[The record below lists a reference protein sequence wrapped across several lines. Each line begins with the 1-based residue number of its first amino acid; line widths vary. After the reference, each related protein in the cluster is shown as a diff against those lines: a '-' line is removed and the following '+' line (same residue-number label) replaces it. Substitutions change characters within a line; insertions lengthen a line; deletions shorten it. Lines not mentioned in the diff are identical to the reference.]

1 MSLPDALP
9 WRLHGRAVQ
18 NQFLGQVASV
28 QIPAMPQTPRT
39 VTLANPICPNLL
51 SQLPPLYRVG
61 ASCLASSRVSQHGA
75 VGIGKYCLSACTEA
89 CLSPV
94 AAIPENC
101 LRCSCVCLFVETGS
115 PATQSGRQLIKSL
128 RMTLNGSFFCLYFLI
143 AGDIGICHCTP
154 FMRSWELNPVFLIC
168 QSNTLPSDLY
178 MPHSLG
184 QFLNTS

>member
-18 NQFLGQVASV
+18 NQVLGQVASV

-39 VTLANPICPNLL
+39 VTIANPICPNLL

-61 ASCLASSRVSQHGA
+61 ASCLASSRDSQHGT

-101 LRCSCVCLFVETGS
+101 LRCSCLLVCLYGVS
-115 PATQSGRQLIKSL
+115 
-128 RMTLNGSFFCLYFLI
+128 C
-143 AGDIGICHCTP
+143 
-154 FMRSWELNPVFLIC
+154 NPVWPPTHQIVKDDPEWLLL
-168 QSNTLPSDLY
+168 LPLFPHRWGYRYLPLY
-178 MPHSLG
+178 LVYEVLGTEPCVFNMSVKHSPI
-184 QFLNTS
+184 

>member
-1 MSLPDALP
+1 MSLPNALP

-39 VTLANPICPNLL
+39 VTIANPICPNLL

-128 RMTLNGSFFCLYFLI
+128 RMDDPEWLLLLPLFPHCWGYRYLPLYPIYEVL
-143 AGDIGICHCTP
+143 GTEPC
-154 FMRSWELNPVFLIC
+154 VFNM
-168 QSNTLPSDLY
+168 SVK
-178 MPHSLG
+178 HSPI
-184 QFLNTS
+184 